1 MTKHKWLPS
10 EPKVEMI
17 EAGMFQMP
25 EANTDIVEAI
35 YDAMWQAAPE
45 VEQEPVGYIYPS
57 SYEKALRNESSCKM
71 FVVPV
76 TNLDT
81 GDESS
86 VHLYTTPPT
95 REPLS
100 EDEIR
105 RLWKNGTNVETI
117 VEFARLI
124 EQAHGIG
131 VSE

>member
-45 VEQEPVGYIYPS
+45 VEQEPVGYIYRQS
-57 SYEKALRNESSCKM
+57 DIDRLNEIG
-71 FVVPV
+71 VINTLIV
-76 TNLDT
+76 TTPDT
-81 GDESS
+81 GYK
-86 VHLYTTPPT
+86 VPLYTHPQPK

-124 EQAHGIG
+124 EKAHGIG